1 VERVADEAHGHLPGP
16 LPGGIEPSIL
26 DLVQTA
32 VVVTDAGGSITHWN
46 RFAESFYGWSRG
58 EVEGRPL
65 ADVIF
70 CPGVPV
76 DEPLTTKVLSGEPW
90 EGELPTCRRDGSVC
104 QTFVSF
110 SPFSDE
116 AGQAAGTVA
125 ICVDITAR
133 KDAERRLYAQYAITR
148 VLAEA
153 ETLREATPRLL
164 QTVGETLDWPVGAIW
179 RVDQDND
186 LIRCVDVW
194 VAPGANVEEFV
205 NLTRNAAMVRGR
217 GLPGRV
223 WETGESA
230 WIVDVVHD
238 SNFPRAPAAYAVG
251 LHGAFGFPI
260 TGGGQ
265 VLGVIE
271 FFAQETREPDEQLL
285 DMMAAVGSRIGQF
298 IERRE
303 AEAAVR
309 ESESRKA
316 AILESAMDCIV
327 SMDHLGRIVEW
338 NPAAEQIFGHA
349 RDDVMGRPVVEII
362 VPRALRDRHRRGL
375 ARYVATGEARILGQ
389 RLELPAL
396 RADGTEFPAELTITR
411 VDAPGPP
418 VFTGIVRDITDRL
431 RTEAERERLL
441 QAEQAAREAAERATE
456 RLTFLADV
464 SSALASSLDYRRTL
478 RRVARLAV
486 PRVADACLV
495 YMLQEDGSIARL
507 AREHAEP
514 AHQAIAERVAE
525 FRIDPDAAEGVPK
538 VLRTGRSELHPEA
551 DARLLSADVD
561 GPEAL
566 IPILEPMGIR
576 SWMCVPLMAR
586 GRILGAISFI
596 STRSG
601 RRYGGDDLAFA
612 EDLARR
618 AALAIDN
625 ARLFEERTRIA
636 RSLQR
641 SLLPPE
647 LPQIPGLEVAA
658 RYRPAGLGNEVGG
671 DFYDL
676 FEIREGGWGVAVGDV
691 CGKGADAAAL
701 TGLARYTI
709 REAAA
714 HDARPS
720 SVLTSLNH
728 ALLRHEEL
736 QLCTVAFGHLRPGD
750 GKADLTV
757 SCGGHPLPLVLRAD
771 GHLEAGAEP
780 GTILGVFEDLDIPN
794 FELELRPG
802 DSVLFYT
809 DGVTDE
815 RTATEGFG
823 EKRLK
828 SILRSCQGMSAEAI
842 ADVIDRAVM
851 EFRPD
856 DPRDDV
862 AIFVV
867 RLSP

>member
-1 VERVADEAHGHLPGP
+1 MERVADEAHGRIPGR
-16 LPGGIEPSIL
+16 LSRGIEPYLL
-26 DLVQTA
+26 DLVQVA
-32 VVVTDAGGSITHWN
+32 VVATDAGGSIIHWN
-46 RFAESFYGWSRG
+46 RFAETFYGWSR
-58 EVEGRPL
+58 EEIEGRPL
-65 ADVIF
+65 AEVIF
-70 CPGVPV
+70 GPDLPL
-76 DEPLTTKVLSGEPW
+76 DESLTSRVLSGEAW
-90 EGELPTCRRDGSVC
+90 EGELPTRRRDGSVC
-104 QTFVSF
+104 QTLVSF
-110 SPFSDE
+110 SPIHDE
-116 AGQAAGTVA
+116 AGTAAGTVA

-133 KDAERRLYAQYAITR
+133 REAEQRLYAQYAITR
-148 VLAEA
+148 VLAES
-153 ETLREATPRLL
+153 EGLREAAPQLL
-164 QTVGETLDWPVGAIW
+164 QTVGETLDWLVGAIW
-179 RVDQDND
+179 RVDQADD
-186 LIRCVDVW
+186 VLRCVDAW
-194 VAPGANVEEFV
+194 SAPGTSVEEFL
-205 NLTRNAAMVRGR
+205 NLTRQTTFVRGR

-238 SNFPRAPAAYAVG
+238 PNFPRAPAAYAVG
-251 LHGAFGFPI
+251 LHAGFGFPI
-260 TGGGQ
+260 RVGEE

-271 FFAQETREPDEQLL
+271 FFAPETRELNPQILE
-285 DMMAAVGSRIGQF
+285 MMAAVGSRIGQF
-298 IERRE
+298 IERKE
-303 AEAAVR
+303 AEEAVR
-309 ESESRKA
+309 QSESRKA

-327 SMDHLGRIVEW
+327 SMDHRGRIIEW
-338 NPAAEQIFGHA
+338 NPASERIFGHA
-349 RDDVMGRPVVEII
+349 RDEVMGRPVAEVI
-362 VPRALRDRHRRGL
+362 VPPAFRDRHRRGL
-375 ARYVATGEARILGQ
+375 ARYVATGESRIIGK

-396 RADGTEFPAELTITR
+396 RADGTEFPAELSITR
-411 VDAPGPP
+411 VEAPGPP
-418 VFTGIVRDITDRL
+418 RFTGVIRDITDRL

-456 RLTFLADV
+456 RLAFLADV

-478 RRVARLAV
+478 PRVARLAV

-507 AREHAEP
+507 AMELADP

-525 FRIDPDAAEGVPK
+525 LRIDPNASGGVPK
-538 VLRTGRSELHPEA
+538 VLRTGRSEFHPEA
-551 DARLLSADVD
+551 DARLLAVDVED
-561 GPEAL
+561 PEKL
-566 IPILEPMGIR
+566 VQILEPMAIT

-586 GRILGAISFI
+586 GRILGAVSFI

-601 RRYGGDDLAFA
+601 RRYTADDLAFA

-618 AALAIDN
+618 SALAIDN

-647 LPQIPGLEVAA
+647 LPEIPGIEAAA

-676 FEIREGGWGVAVGDV
+676 FEIREGRWGVAVGDV
-691 CGKGADAAAL
+691 CGKGAEAAAL

-714 HDARPS
+714 HDPRPS
-720 SVLTSLNH
+720 SVLISLNQ

-736 QLCTVAFGHLRPGD
+736 QLCTVAFGYLQPEEETAR
-750 GKADLTV
+750 LTL

-771 GHLEAGAEP
+771 GQLDVAGTA
-780 GTILGVFEDLDIPN
+780 GTILGVFEDPEVVDLDV
-794 FELELRPG
+794 ELRPG
-802 DSVLFYT
+802 DSVVLYT

-828 SILRSCQGMSAEAI
+828 SILRSCQGMGAEGI

-862 AIFVV
+862 ALLVV
-867 RLSP
+867 RFSP

>member
-1 VERVADEAHGHLPGP
+1 VERVADETHGRIPGP
-16 LPGGIEPSIL
+16 FPGGIELHIL

-32 VVVTDAGGSITHWN
+32 VVVTDADGSITHWN
-46 RFAESFYGWSRG
+46 RFADDFYGWSRE

-65 ADVIF
+65 AEVIF
-70 CPGVPV
+70 RPGVPV
-76 DEPLTTKVLSGEPW
+76 DEALIMRVLSGEAW
-90 EGELPTCRRDGSVC
+90 EGELLTCRRDGSVC

-110 SPFSDE
+110 SPIPDE

-133 KDAERRLYAQYAITR
+133 KDAEQRLYAQYAITR
-148 VLAEA
+148 VLAES

-179 RVDQDND
+179 RVDKAND
-186 LIRCVDVW
+186 VIRCVDAW
-194 VAPGANVEEFV
+194 VAPGTNVEEFV
-205 NLTRNAAMVRGR
+205 NLTLETAFPPGR

-238 SNFPRAPAAYAVG
+238 PNFPRAPAAYAVG

-260 TGGGQ
+260 QGRGE

-271 FFAQETREPDEQLL
+271 FFAPETREPDERLL
-285 DMMAAVGSRIGQF
+285 EMMAAVGSRIGQF

-316 AILESAMDCIV
+316 AILESTLDCIV
-327 SMDHLGRIVEW
+327 SMDHRGRIIEW
-338 NPAAEQIFGHA
+338 NPAAERTFGYA
-349 RDDVMGRPVVEII
+349 RDDIMGRPVVEII
-362 VPRALRDRHRRGL
+362 VPPALRDQHRRGL
-375 ARYVATGEARILGQ
+375 ARYIATGEARILGQ
-389 RLELPAL
+389 RLVLPAL

-411 VDAPGPP
+411 VEASGPP
-418 VFTGIVRDITDRL
+418 MFTGLIRDITDRL
-431 RTEAERERLL
+431 RTEAEREQLL
-441 QAEQAAREAAERATE
+441 QAEQAARETAERASE

-478 RRVARLAV
+478 PRVARLSL

-495 YMLQEDGSIARL
+495 YMLQEDGSVARL
-507 AREHAEP
+507 AMEHAEP
-514 AHQAIAERVAE
+514 AHQSIGERAAE
-525 FRIDPDAAEGVPK
+525 FRIDPAAPEGVPK
-538 VLRTGRSELHPEA
+538 VLRSGRSELHPEA
-551 DARLLSADVD
+551 DAKLLAADVED
-561 GPEAL
+561 PEAQAR
-566 IPILEPMGIR
+566 ILEPMGIA
-576 SWMCVPLMAR
+576 SWMCVPLMTR

-596 STRSG
+596 SSRVG
-601 RRYGGDDLAFA
+601 RRYGGEDLAFA

-647 LPQIPGLEVAA
+647 LPEIPGLEVAA

-676 FEIREGGWGVAVGDV
+676 FEIRGGRWGVAVGDV
-691 CGKGADAAAL
+691 CGKGAEAAAL

-714 HDARPS
+714 HDDRPS
-720 SVLTSLNH
+720 RVLTSLNQ

-736 QLCTVAFGHLRPGD
+736 QLCTVAFGHLEQRD
-750 GKADLTV
+750 GKARLTV
-757 SCGGHPLPLVLRAD
+757 SCGGHPLPLLLRAN
-771 GHLEAGAEP
+771 GHLEAAGEP
-780 GTILGVFEDLDIPN
+780 GTILGVFDDPDVSDLE
-794 FELELRPG
+794 FELGPG
-802 DSVLFYT
+802 DSVLLYT

-815 RTATEGFG
+815 RTATKGFG
-823 EKRLK
+823 ENRLK
-828 SILRSCQGMSAEAI
+828 SILRSCAGMGAEGI

-851 EFRPD
+851 DFRPE

-862 AIFVV
+862 ALLVV
-867 RLSP
+867 RVTP

>member
-1 VERVADEAHGHLPGP
+1 VERVADQAQSRIPGP
-16 LPGGIEPSIL
+16 LPGGIEPFVL

-46 RFAESFYGWSRG
+46 RFAETFYGWSRE
-58 EVEGRPL
+58 EVEGRAL
-65 ADVIF
+65 AEVIF
-70 CPGVPV
+70 SPGVPF
-76 DEPLTTKVLSGEPW
+76 DGELATRVLSGEPW
-90 EGELPTCRRDGSVC
+90 EGELLTCRRDGSVC

-110 SPFSDE
+110 SPIPDE

-133 KDAERRLYAQYAITR
+133 KQAEQRLYAQYAITR

-179 RVDQDND
+179 RVDQLGDV
-186 LIRCVDVW
+186 LRCVDVW
-194 VAPGANVEEFV
+194 SAAGTSAEEFL
-205 NLTRNAAMVRGR
+205 NLTRQTAFVRGR

-223 WETGESA
+223 WASGESA

-238 SNFPRAPAAYAVG
+238 PNFPRAPAAYAVG

-260 TGGGQ
+260 RAGRE

-271 FFAQETREPDEQLL
+271 FFTPETRKPDEQLL
-285 DMMAAVGSRIGQF
+285 EMIATIGSQIGQF
-298 IERRE
+298 IERKE
-303 AEAAVR
+303 AEEAVR

-316 AILESAMDCIV
+316 AILESALDCIV
-327 SMDHLGRIVEW
+327 SMDHRGRITEW
-338 NPAAEQIFGHA
+338 NPAAERVF
-349 RDDVMGRPVVEII
+349 GRPRDEVVGRPLAEII
-362 VPRALRDRHRRGL
+362 VPPELRDRHRRGL
-375 ARYVATGEARILGQ
+375 ARYVATGDARILGQ
-389 RLELPAL
+389 RMELPAL

-411 VDAPGPP
+411 VEAPGPP
-418 VFTGIVRDITDRL
+418 LFTGVIRDITDRM

-441 QAEQAAREAAERATE
+441 EAEQAAREAAERATE

-478 RRVARLAV
+478 PRVARLAV

-507 AREHAEP
+507 AMEHAEP
-514 AHQAIAERVAE
+514 AHQTISELVAE
-525 FRIDPDAAEGVPK
+525 SHINPEAVEGVPK
-538 VLRTGRSELHPEA
+538 VLRTGRPELHPEA
-551 DARLLSADVD
+551 DARLLAADVD
-561 GPEAL
+561 DPEAQAR
-566 IPILEPMGIR
+566 ILEPMGIA

-586 GRILGAISFI
+586 GRIFGAISFI
-596 STRSG
+596 SRRPG
-601 RRYGGDDLAFA
+601 RRYGPDDLAFA
-612 EDLARR
+612 EDIARR
-618 AALAIDN
+618 AAVAIDN

-641 SLLPPE
+641 SLLPQE
-647 LPQIPGLEVAA
+647 LPRIPGLEVAA

-676 FEIREGGWGVAVGDV
+676 FEIRGGRWGLAVGDV
-691 CGKGADAAAL
+691 CGKGAEAAAL

-720 SVLTSLNH
+720 SVLTSLNQ
-728 ALLRHEEL
+728 ALLRHEDL
-736 QLCTVAFGHLRPGD
+736 QLCTVAFGHIELED
-750 GKADLTV
+750 GKARLTV
-757 SCGGHPLPLVLRAD
+757 ACGGHPLPLLLRAE
-771 GHLEAGAEP
+771 GGLEVAGEP
-780 GTILGVFEDLDIPN
+780 GTILGVFEDPDVPELDI
-794 FELELRPG
+794 ELRPG

-823 EKRLK
+823 EKRLR
-828 SILRSCQGMSAEAI
+828 SILRSCHGMGAEAI
-842 ADVIDRAVM
+842 ADVVDRAVM
-851 EFRPD
+851 EFRPE

-862 AIFVV
+862 AMLVV

>member
-1 VERVADEAHGHLPGP
+1 MGRVADEARYGIPGAP
-16 LPGGIEPSIL
+16 PGAIEPLLL
-26 DLVQTA
+26 DLVQAA
-32 VVVTDAGGSITHWN
+32 VVATGAGGSIIHWN
-46 RFAESFYGWSRG
+46 RFAETFFGWSRG
-58 EVEGRPL
+58 EAVGRHIGE
-65 ADVIF
+65 VIF
-70 CPGVPV
+70 GPGS
-76 DEPLTTKVLSGEPW
+76 PLSGELSARVLSGEAW
-90 EGELPTCRRDGSVC
+90 EGELPTRHRDGTVR

-110 SPFSDE
+110 SPIRDP
-116 AGQAAGTVA
+116 GGPAGTVVV
-125 ICVDITAR
+125 CVDITAR
-133 KDAERRLYAQYAITR
+133 KETERRLYAQYAITR
-148 VLAEA
+148 VLAES

-164 QTVGETLDWPVGAIW
+164 QTVGDTLDWPVGAIW
-179 RVDQDND
+179 RVDQAND
-186 LIRCVDVW
+186 VIRCVDVW
-194 VAPGANVEEFV
+194 AAPGLSVEEFV
-205 NLTRNAAMVRGR
+205 NQTRETALPPGR

-223 WETGESA
+223 WETGESV

-238 SNFPRAPAAYAVG
+238 SNFPRAPAAWAVG
-251 LHGAFGFPI
+251 LHAAFGFPI
-260 TGGGQ
+260 RGQ
-265 VLGVIE
+265 GDVLGVIE
-271 FFAQETREPDEQLL
+271 FFSPEAREPDETLL
-285 DMMAAVGSRIGQF
+285 EMMAAVGSRIGQF

-309 ESESRKA
+309 DSERRKA

-327 SMDHLGRIVEW
+327 SMDHRGRIIEW
-338 NPAAEQIFGHA
+338 NPAAEQTFGHA
-349 RDDVMGRPVVEII
+349 RDEIMGRPVVEVII
-362 VPRALRDRHRRGL
+362 PPALRNRHRRGL
-375 ARYVATGEARILGQ
+375 ARYVATGEPRILGQ

-396 RADGTEFPAELTITR
+396 RADGSEFPAEITITR
-411 VDAPGPP
+411 VEGSDPP
-418 VFTGIVRDITDRL
+418 VFTGLIRDITDRL

-478 RRVARLAV
+478 PRVARLAV

-507 AREHAEP
+507 AMEHADP
-514 AHQAIAERVAE
+514 AHHAIAEQAAE

-538 VLRTGRSELHPEA
+538 VLRTGRSELHTEA
-551 DARLLSADVD
+551 DARMLAADAED
-561 GPEAL
+561 PEGQAAV
-566 IPILEPMGIR
+566 LEPLGIG
-576 SWMCVPLMAR
+576 SWMCVPLTAR
-586 GRILGAISFI
+586 GRILGAVSFI
-596 STRSG
+596 SRREG

-618 AALAIDN
+618 AGLAIDN

-658 RYRPAGLGNEVGG
+658 RYRPAGPGNEVGG

-676 FEIREGGWGVAVGDV
+676 FEIHSGRWGVAVGDV
-691 CGKGADAAAL
+691 CGKGAEAAAL

-714 HDARPS
+714 HDDRPS
-720 SVLTSLNH
+720 SVLSSLNQ

-736 QLCTVAFGHLRPGD
+736 QLCTVAFGHLEPKD
-750 GKADLTV
+750 GGARLTV
-757 SCGGHPLPLVLRAD
+757 SCGGHPLPLLLRA
-771 GHLEAGAEP
+771 GGQLEQAGQP
-780 GTILGVFEDLDIPN
+780 GTILGVFEDPEVADLDVD
-794 FELELRPG
+794 LRPG
-802 DSVLFYT
+802 DSVVFYT

-828 SILRSCQGMSAEAI
+828 SILRSCQGMGAEAI
-842 ADVIDRAVM
+842 ADLIDRAVM
-851 EFRPD
+851 EFRPE

-862 AIFVV
+862 ALLVV
-867 RLSP
+867 RMAP

>member
-1 VERVADEAHGHLPGP
+1 MGRVADEAQGRISGALSGA
-16 LPGGIEPSIL
+16 IEPLLL

-32 VVVTDAGGSITHWN
+32 VVATDAGGSITHWN
-46 RFAESFYGWSRG
+46 RFAETFYGWSRG
-58 EVEGRPL
+58 EVEGRPF

-70 CPGVPV
+70 GPGLPIHVELV
-76 DEPLTTKVLSGEPW
+76 ARVLSGKAW
-90 EGELPTCRRDGSVC
+90 EGELPTRKRDGTIR

-110 SPFSDE
+110 SPIRDD
-116 AGQAAGTVA
+116 AGQPAGTVA

-133 KDAERRLYAQYAITR
+133 KDAEQRLYAQYAITR

-179 RVDQDND
+179 RVDQAND
-186 LIRCVDVW
+186 VIRCVDVW

-205 NLTRNAAMVRGR
+205 NLTRQTALPPGR

-223 WETGESA
+223 WESGESL

-238 SNFPRAPAAYAVG
+238 TNFPRAPAAYAVG

-260 TGGGQ
+260 TGRGEI
-265 VLGVIE
+265 LGVIE
-271 FFAQETREPDEQLL
+271 FFAPETREPDERLL
-285 DMMAAVGSRIGQF
+285 EMMAAVGSRIGQF

-309 ESESRKA
+309 ESEGRKA
-316 AILESAMDCIV
+316 AILESALDCIV
-327 SMDHLGRIVEW
+327 SMDHRGRIIEW
-338 NPAAEQIFGHA
+338 NPAAEQTFGHV
-349 RDDVMGRPVVEII
+349 RDDVMGRPLVEVII
-362 VPRALRDRHRRGL
+362 PPALRDRHRRGL
-375 ARYVATGEARILGQ
+375 ARHVATGEARILGQ

-396 RADGTEFPAELTITR
+396 RGDGSEFPAELTITR
-411 VDAPGPP
+411 VEASNPP
-418 VFTGIVRDITDRL
+418 MFTGVIRDITDRL

-441 QAEQAAREAAERATE
+441 EAEQAAREAAERATE

-478 RRVARLAV
+478 PRVARLAI

-507 AREHAEP
+507 AMEHADP
-514 AHQAIAERVAE
+514 AHHAIGERAAE
-525 FRIDPDAAEGVPK
+525 FRINPDAPEGVPK

-551 DARLLSADVD
+551 DARLLAADAD
-561 GPEAL
+561 DPEGQARV
-566 IPILEPMGIR
+566 LEPMGIA

-586 GRILGAISFI
+586 GRILGAVSFI
-596 STRSG
+596 SRRAG
-601 RRYGGDDLAFA
+601 RRYDGDDLAFA

-618 AALAIDN
+618 AAMAIDN

-676 FEIREGGWGVAVGDV
+676 FEIGGGRWGVAVGDV
-691 CGKGADAAAL
+691 CGKGAEAAAL

-714 HDARPS
+714 HHDRPS
-720 SVLTSLNH
+720 KVLASLNQ

-736 QLCTVAFGHLRPGD
+736 QLCTVAFAQLEPKN
-750 GKADLTV
+750 GKARLIV
-757 SCGGHPLPLVLRAD
+757 SCGGHPLPLLLRAN
-771 GHLEAGAEP
+771 GHLEPAGEP
-780 GTILGVFEDLDIPN
+780 GTILGVFEDPDVADMDV
-794 FELELRPG
+794 ELGPG

-828 SILRSCQGMSAEAI
+828 SILRSCHGMGAEGI

-851 EFRPD
+851 EFRPE

-862 AIFVV
+862 ALLVV
-867 RLSP
+867 RLAP